1 MERLC
6 LRLVRA
12 ISVLSVFA
20 AIAASATFVALPRA
34 ARAEAE
40 KRVALVIGNGDYA
53 TAPRLENPPID
64 ARAVASSLKK
74 LGFQVIEGY
83 DLTIGQM
90 RSSVADFSTALR
102 GAKAAVV
109 YYAGHG
115 VSVDD
120 ENYLIPT
127 DIVLKSPTD
136 LDLGAI
142 SVSLILRQMKREDRV
157 NVVIL
162 DACRENPFATDLAY
176 ASSRSVVGA
185 RGLSAIEGDLARGT
199 LIAFAS
205 DPKSIALDG
214 FPGEHSPFTK
224 ALIDHLADPGVSID
238 TVMNRVRSEVW
249 EATKNKQLPWVNTS
263 IIGEFSLNPQ
273 APPAVVAALGGSAAS
288 PAPEA
293 PAPKP
298 DKVSQENLMWESAQH
313 SNLGADYQAYLDA
326 YPSGIYAQMAKN
338 RIASLSSQPEPST
351 GSARQT
357 PASRPDKPAQ
367 ENLVWESA
375 QKSNLSADYQAYLDA
390 YPTGIYAPMARNRI
404 AGLTNA
410 PEPAA
415 ERVVPLA
422 AQTPP
427 VASPSALTAEVGTM
441 ESEKSL
447 NLGLAEIRELQ
458 HRLAAMAFDAGPA
471 NGVFTDQTRAAIGE
485 WQKRHGV
492 LSTSWLGPLQLAA
505 LRAESEAAYQQLLMS
520 APQAVVVQPAALYPA
535 HLYPAHRFFSPVR
548 RAFYGRRGRR

>member
-6 LRLVRA
+6 LRFVRT
-12 ISVLSVFA
+12 ISVLSVVA
-20 AIAASATFVALPRA
+20 TIAAFTTLIAFPPA
-34 ARAEAE
+34 ARAETE

-64 ARAVASSLKK
+64 ARAVASSLKR
-74 LGFQVIEGY
+74 LGFQVVEGY
-83 DLTIGQM
+83 DLSIAQM
-90 RSSVADFSTALR
+90 RSSVADFSAALR

-142 SVSLILRQMKREDRV
+142 SVSLILKQMKREDRV
-157 NVVIL
+157 NVVISRRL
-162 DACRENPFATDLAY
+162 PREPVRRRPHL
-176 ASSRSVVGA
+176 RQQPLRGWRA
-185 RGLSAIEGDLARGT
+185 RPLAIEGDLARGT

-238 TVMNRVRSEVW
+238 TVMNRVRSDVW

-273 APPAVVAALGGSAAS
+273 APPAAVAALGGV
-288 PAPEA
+288 PALDA
-293 PAPKP
+293 PPAKP
-298 DKVSQENLMWESAQH
+298 DKAAQENLMWESAQH
-313 SNLGADYQAYLDA
+313 SNLGADYQAYLDV
-326 YPSGIYAQMAKN
+326 YPAG
-338 RIASLSSQPEPST
+338 L
-351 GSARQT
+351 
-357 PASRPDKPAQ
+357 
-367 ENLVWESA
+367 
-375 QKSNLSADYQAYLDA
+375 
-390 YPTGIYAPMARNRI
+390 YAPMARNRI
-404 AGLTNA
+404 ASAANAPEAATESARQTPTSKPDGSAQENLIWDLAQRSNLGADYQAYLSAYPGGIYAPLARNRIASLTNA
-410 PEPAA
+410 PAPAA
-415 ERVVPLA
+415 ERAAPLVP
-422 AQTPP
+422 QTPP
-427 VASPSALTAEVGTM
+427 TAAPAGADGGNRDDGVRTIPRPRLRGNSRVAASPRRD
-441 ESEKSL
+441 
-447 NLGLAEIRELQ
+447 GLYL
-458 HRLAAMAFDAGPA
+458 GPA
-471 NGVFTDQTRAAIGE
+471 SGVFSDQTRAAIGE

-492 LSTSWLGPLQLAA
+492 LSTSWLGPLQIAA

-520 APQAVVVQPAALYPA
+520 GPRAVVTQPAAF
-535 HLYPAHRFFSPVR
+535 YPAHRYLGPMRHASF
-548 RAFYGRRGRR
+548 GRRGRR

>member
-6 LRLVRA
+6 LRLVHA
-12 ISVLSVFA
+12 ISVLSVVA
-20 AIAASATFVALPRA
+20 TIAAFTTLIAFPRA
-34 ARAEAE
+34 ARAETE

-64 ARAVASSLKK
+64 ARAVASSLKR
-74 LGFQVIEGY
+74 LGFQVVEGY
-83 DLTIGQM
+83 DLSIAQM

-142 SVSLILRQMKREDRV
+142 SVSLILKQMKREDRV

-162 DACRENPFATDLAY
+162 DACRENPFAGDLAY

-273 APPAVVAALGGSAAS
+273 APPVAVAALGGVPAAS
-288 PAPEA
+288 PGSDA
-293 PAPKP
+293 PAAKP
-298 DKVSQENLMWESAQH
+298 DKAAQENLMWESAQH

-326 YPSGIYAQMAKN
+326 YPAG
-338 RIASLSSQPEPST
+338 L
-351 GSARQT
+351 
-357 PASRPDKPAQ
+357 
-367 ENLVWESA
+367 
-375 QKSNLSADYQAYLDA
+375 
-390 YPTGIYAPMARNRI
+390 YAPMARNRI
-404 AGLTNA
+404 ASAANA
-410 PEPAA
+410 PEPATGSARQTPTSRPDGAAQENLMWESAQRANLGADYQAYLSTYPGGIYAPLARNRIASLTNAPAPAA
-415 ERVVPLA
+415 ERAAPLA
-422 AQTPP
+422 PQTPP
-427 VASPSALTAEVGTM
+427 TMTPLALTAEIGTM
-441 ESEKSL
+441 ESEQSL
-447 NLGLAEIRELQ
+447 ALGFAEIRELQ
-458 HRLAAMAFDAGPA
+458 HRLAAMAFDPGPA
-471 NGVFTDQTRAAIGE
+471 SGVFSDQTRAAIGE
-485 WQKRHGV
+485 WQKRRGV
-492 LSTSWLGPLQLAA
+492 LSTSWLGPLQIAA
-505 LRAESEAAYQQLLMS
+505 LRAESEAAYQQRLMS
-520 APQAVVVQPAALYPA
+520 GPRAVVTQPAAF
-535 HLYPAHRFFSPVR
+535 YPAHRYLGPMRHASF
-548 RAFYGRRGRR
+548 GRRGRR

>member
-6 LRLVRA
+6 SQAVRA
-12 ISVLSVFA
+12 ISLLCVFA
-20 AIAASATFVALPRA
+20 AIAAGATIVVFPRA
-34 ARAEAE
+34 AYADVE

-64 ARAVASSLKK
+64 ARAVSASLKK
-74 LGFQVIEGY
+74 LGFRVIEGY
-83 DLTIGQM
+83 DQTIAQM
-90 RSSVADFSTALR
+90 RSSVAEFSTALR

-136 LDLGAI
+136 LDLGAL

-162 DACRENPFATDLAY
+162 DACRENPFASDLAY

-249 EATKNKQLPWVNTS
+249 ETTKNKQLPWVNTS
-263 IIGEFSLNPQ
+263 IIGEFSLNPESPQ
-273 APPAVVAALGGSAAS
+273 ATVAVLGDPAA
-288 PAPEA
+288 A
-293 PAPKP
+293 PAPQALAPRP

-326 YPSGIYAQMAKN
+326 YPGGIYAQMARN
-338 RIASLSSQPEPST
+338 RIASLAAEQET
-351 GSARQT
+351 GSARET
-357 PASRPDKPAQ
+357 PTSTPDKAGQ
-367 ENLVWESA
+367 ENLLWASA
-375 QKSNLSADYQAYLDA
+375 QKSNLGGDYKAYLDA
-390 YPTGIYAPMARNRI
+390 YPGGIYAPLARNRI
-404 AGLTNA
+404 ASLNNA

-415 ERVVPLA
+415 GRVVPLA
-422 AQTPP
+422 PQSPP
-427 VASPSALTAEVGTM
+427 AMAPSALTAEVGTM

-458 HRLAAMAFDAGPA
+458 RRLAAMALDPGPA
-471 NGVFTDQTRAAIGE
+471 TGVFSDRTRAAIGE
-485 WQKRHGV
+485 WQKRRGV

-535 HLYPAHRFFSPVR
+535 RYYPAHRFFNPVR